1 MIKIYHAPRSRS
13 SRILWLAEELGVRY
27 EVELVPIKRGD
38 GTGEPAPES
47 YRAIH
52 PHLKVPAIE
61 HEGWIVFESA
71 AIVLYL
77 TDTFQRIKMGPSV
90 GEWDRAPYVSW
101 LFYYASTVEP
111 AITAQFAK
119 IEGAANAFVPWADVE
134 KRIADTLTKTP
145 YIMGD
150 RFTGAD
156 ILFGSMV
163 MFLKGSLM
171 QANPVYDEYLA
182 RLMERPAFQRA
193 QERDNG

>member
-1 MIKIYHAPRSRS
+1 MIKLYHAPRSRS
-13 SRILWLAEELGVRY
+13 SRIIWLLEELGVKY
-27 EVELVPIKRGD
+27 EIELTPIQRGD

-52 PHLKVPAIE
+52 PHKKVPAIE

-90 GEWDRAPYVSW
+90 GEWDRAPYVTW
-101 LFYYASTVEP
+101 LFYYASVVEP
-111 AITAQFAK
+111 AIN
-119 IEGAANAFVPWADVE
+119 AAFMKFDTSAARAVSWEDAE
-134 KRIADTLTKTP
+134 KHIAETLEKSP
-145 YIMGD
+145 YLIGE

-156 ILFGSMV
+156 VLFGSLAL
-163 MFLKGSLM
+163 FLKGGLLP
-171 QANPVYDEYLA
+171 QRQVYDDYLG
-182 RLMERPAFQRA
+182 RLMERPAFKRA